1 MAANAISKE
10 GHGCIHSQL
19 TSGHEQTSLTY
30 RASSLSSHGRTLT
43 VNGREPIRV
52 HVEKMTS
59 SLSAELDE
67 LLYDEVLPAAV
78 SYINSALAVTPV
90 SGQLLFSRNCGGTW
104 NTGTPNVCALEAPN
118 ECGSSRD
125 VSRATIPDA
134 LLGALRVCSTC
145 SGDSCDELPPGLLA
159 DPKCHPSMRAQAE
172 QLQRCLRRDQAGARL
187 PWPPR
192 GHPKA
197 YSARWRGAEANGDS
211 MSAEYN
217 GGHCRWPDLLRLSSS
232 YLRLTTIY

>member
-30 RASSLSSHGRTLT
+30 KASSQSSRGRKLT
-43 VNGREPIRV
+43 MNGREPIRV

-90 SGQLLFSRNCGGTW
+90 SGQLLFSRKCGGTW
-104 NTGTPNVCALEAPN
+104 NTGTPNVCALEGPN
-118 ECGSSRD
+118 ECGSSSD

-134 LLGALRVCSTC
+134 LLDALRVCSTC
-145 SGDSCDELPPGLLA
+145 SGDSCDEDLGSNCA
-159 DPKCHPSMRAQAE
+159 NFD
-172 QLQRCLRRDQAGARL
+172 AGAGVAADVAILVTAVDSNLCDGSTTAYAAACRFDQYDRPIL
-187 PWPPR
+187 
-192 GHPKA
+192 GH
-197 YSARWRGAEANGDS
+197 ANF
-211 MSAEYN
+211 
-217 GGHCRWPDLLRLSSS
+217 
-232 YLRLTTIY
+232 